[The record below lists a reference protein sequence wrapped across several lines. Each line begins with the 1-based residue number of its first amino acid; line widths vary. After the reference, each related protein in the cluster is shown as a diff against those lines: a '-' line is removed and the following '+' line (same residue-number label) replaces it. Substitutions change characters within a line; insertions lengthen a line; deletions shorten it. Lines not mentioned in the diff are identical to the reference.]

1 MRNAGPGLGAAELG
15 GALHLQGKNT
25 ELDVRLDAARRPVK
39 DRPQFE
45 ASLLQP
51 AEAGFDDP
59 GALVAE
65 CDVLGRERV
74 VIGDDNELAV
84 ELCGRLDLGRI
95 EAGAAEVIG
104 GKIAAVAARGQ
115 ERTGRLGM
123 IGLTGGEPIE
133 FAGE

>member
-1 MRNAGPGLGAAELG
+1 M
-15 GALHLQGKNT
+15 
-25 ELDVRLDAARRPVK
+25 RLDAARRPVK

-45 ASLLQP
+45 AGLLQP

-74 VIGDDNELAV
+74 VIGDDDELAV

-104 GKIAAVAARGQ
+104 GKIAAVAREARSAQ
-115 ERTGRLGM
+115 AALG
-123 IGLTGGEPIE
+123 
-133 FAGE
+133 